1 MVPKGQIHQ
10 RCTALL
16 QRCTPHTQWD
26 NATCLICANHVH
38 CLYSNC
44 TTDRPS
50 SGLTCQSPSTV
61 HATHSLKGG
70 GCPLNTM
77 GHHRGTLLCHSMLH
91 TDVHQHL
98 KQGRVL
104 RRSIHM
110 AWTSQEKS
118 LRPQTVS
125 SRGVKHVQLLT
136 RTVSV
141 LTDCD

>member
-16 QRCTPHTQWD
+16 RWCTPHTQWD
-26 NATCLICANHVH
+26 DATCLICANLVH

-44 TTDRPS
+44 ITNTTPWVN
-50 SGLTCQSPSTV
+50 LFITV
-61 HATHSLKGG
+61 HSACH
-70 GCPLNTM
+70 PLPKRRWMPSQHN
-77 GHHRGTLLCHSMLH
+77 GTSQRIIAMSQYVTYRCTSTLE
-91 TDVHQHL
+91 TG
-98 KQGRVL
+98 QGS
-104 RRSIHM
+104 RSIHM